1 MQIYKYFLQGGRGT
15 CKDVTI
21 AQGYG
26 NYHMIRG
33 ERSGASYKAS
43 IKVSCR
49 TLSITTRIRPQFG
62 CVLTLLEKKLRGIQ
76 TPRRLQG
83 RIQGI

>member
-15 CKDVTI
+15 YKDVTI

-26 NYHMIRG
+26 NYYIIRG
-33 ERSGASYKAS
+33 ERSGASYKVS

-49 TLSITTRIRPQFG
+49 TLSTTTRIRPQFG
-62 CVLTLLEKKLRGIQ
+62 CVLTLFQTLRGI
-76 TPRRLQG
+76 
-83 RIQGI
+83 